1 MLTLVRTH
9 TTIELYFR
17 NTQYCR
23 KEKLHKVKGSNLLE
37 NKWYFKIILYIL
49 TYMSTKIN
57 KLATTVYVQYM
68 YSKLLELTC
77 LGNHA
82 PLDLYTVQM

>member
-1 MLTLVRTH
+1 MYTLGIH
-9 TTIELYFR
+9 
-17 NTQYCR
+17 NTVER
-23 KEKLHKVKGSNLLE
+23 KSYIKSKGAIFLE

-49 TYMSTKIN
+49 TYMSTEIN
-57 KLATTVYVQYM
+57 KLATTVYVQYT